1 MAHKCEAVI
10 DLNSIKD
17 NYKIACGLAPD
28 SKSIAVIKADA
39 YGHGAVQV
47 TKALEGI
54 APAFAVAIIEEAIEL
69 RNAGIKEMILVME
82 GVDGAED
89 LKYAAKNDLS
99 VVVHNESQLLNLEN
113 VTLSNPVNV
122 WLKVD
127 TGMHRLGIDPGKV
140 DDALTRLRASKN
152 CQSSIV
158 VCTHLASSENTNSNM
173 TSKQINLF
181 DLSVND
187 LNVIESIANSGAI
200 LASPDSHRDW
210 NRPGYLIYGY
220 TPFEDDREKNYGLKP
235 SMTLQSEIIAL
246 RQVLAGESVG
256 YGGKWT
262 ATDETII
269 ATVAIGYADGYPRHA
284 KNGTPTLVNGKI
296 APVVGAVSM
305 DMITI
310 DVTNIEDTE
319 IGDRVILWG
328 PELSVNQVAKSSNTI
343 GYELITGLTRRVSRR
358 YIK

>member
-140 DDALTRLRASKN
+140 DDAVTRLRASKN
-152 CQSSIV
+152 CQSSLV

-187 LNVIESIANSGAI
+187 LNVTESIANSGAI
-200 LASPDSHRDW
+200 LASPNSHRDW

-246 RQVLAGESVG
+246 RQILAGESVG

-328 PELSVNQVAKSSNTI
+328 PELPVNQVAKSSNTI

>member
-10 DLNSIKD
+10 DLNSIKN
-17 NYKIACGLAPD
+17 NYKIACSLAPD

-39 YGHGAVQV
+39 YGHGAVKV

-54 APAFAVAIIEEAIEL
+54 APAFAVAVIDEAIEL
-69 RNAGIKEMILVME
+69 RNAGVKKMILVME
-82 GVDGAED
+82 GVDGADD

-113 VTLSNPVNV
+113 ARLPNPVGV

-127 TGMHRLGIDPGKV
+127 TGMHRLGIEPNKV
-140 DDALTRLRASKN
+140 EDAVTRLRACKN
-152 CQSSIV
+152 CKTSLI
-158 VCTHLASSENTNSNM
+158 VCTHLASSENTKSDM
-173 TSKQINLF
+173 TSKQISLF
-181 DLSVND
+181 DYYVND
-187 LNVIESIANSGAI
+187 LNVIESISNSGAI

-220 TPFEDDREKNYGLKP
+220 TPFEDDREQYGLKP
-235 SMTLQSEIIAL
+235 AMTLQSEIIAL
-246 RQVLAGESVG
+246 RQVSAGESVG

-262 ATDETII
+262 ATDNSII
-269 ATVAIGYADGYPRHA
+269 ATVAVGYADGYPRHA
-284 KNGTPTLVNGKI
+284 KNGTPTWVNGKI

-310 DVTNIEDTE
+310 DVTSIEDID

-328 PELSVNQVAKSSNTI
+328 PELSVNQIAKASNTI